1 MGCLSKLQLNLAKCF
16 VESPYYI
23 QHGRLSLDVFLKF
36 IISNIYM
43 QKIFKANQ
51 ETVNN
56 LDLGVEDEI
65 TYACIS
71 NLNKSKYISNNIRF
85 KNITDAAICNREIEK
100 LSKILEIKDEVLDC

>member
-1 MGCLSKLQLNLAKCF
+1 MKLQLNIVKNF
-16 VESPYYI
+16 VNTPYYI
-23 QHGRLSLDVFLKF
+23 QHGRLSNEVFLKF
-36 IISNIYM
+36 FISNSYM

-71 NLNKSKYISNNIRF
+71 NLNKTKFFMIIYRF
-85 KNITDAAICNREIEK
+85 KNITDVAICQRDTEK
-100 LSKILEIKDEVLDC
+100 LSKILEIQDEVKC

>member
-1 MGCLSKLQLNLAKCF
+1 
-16 VESPYYI
+16 
-23 QHGRLSLDVFLKF
+23 
-36 IISNIYM
+36 M

-71 NLNKSKYISNNIRF
+71 NLNKSKYDSNNR
-85 KNITDAAICNREIEK
+85 
-100 LSKILEIKDEVLDC
+100 

>member
-1 MGCLSKLQLNLAKCF
+1 MNSLSNIKLNIVKNF
-16 VESPYYI
+16 VNTPYYI
-23 QHGRLSLDVFLKF
+23 QHGRLSNEVFLEF
-36 IISNIYM
+36 FISNSYM

-71 NLNKSKYISNNIRF
+71 NLNKTKFITIINRF
-85 KNITDAAICNREIEK
+85 KNITDVAICHRDADK
-100 LSKILEIKDEVLDC
+100 LSKILEIKDEVNS